1 MKKIF
6 IMMACVATM
15 LVGCSKDD
23 DTNKDNNASDTPTVQ
38 LKDNQASLD
47 GKVYDV
53 ESSVGWQINADDENR
68 YFVDAVNEEFTIRFD
83 LYQSIRD
90 KVVNLADP
98 MSAGTDISLMINREG
113 FYFDQEIHPRDNYV
127 GYTVTI
133 GEEETQGEGSAF
145 RTGTLKVHH
154 TDDSD
159 FSAELTGTLING
171 RTIDLKVNVPKD
183 SIDIWSSGK

>member
-53 ESSVGWQINADDENR
+53 ESSVGWQIN
-68 YFVDAVNEEFTIRFD
+68 FTQTF
-83 LYQSIRD
+83 
-90 KVVNLADP
+90 
-98 MSAGTDISLMINREG
+98 MSAFYHSGCRFILYESFRQTFPSLFLCFPIPESPAPPAPVSLRPAV
-113 FYFDQEIHPRDNYV
+113 F
-127 GYTVTI
+127 
-133 GEEETQGEGSAF
+133 
-145 RTGTLKVHH
+145 
-154 TDDSD
+154 
-159 FSAELTGTLING
+159 
-171 RTIDLKVNVPKD
+171 
-183 SIDIWSSGK
+183 